1 MTRGPAGVWLRF
13 VFLQVSDRTALGYG
27 SHRVFSD
34 RCASLFYFNLN
45 ANTSEWDRLRTHK
58 NTSSG
63 AYCPTFVQHHGPQS
77 FFLGLFCQIHS
88 DKIYMWWE
96 GKKIFFHVF
105 TIHSQRKEFSQ
116 IGVAHKV
123 KKKTLTLVVAK
134 LLDTSCQVVF
144 SMLRKVYYRKHPML
158 FTGVQCI
165 TVTSKIL
172 LVQLKL
178 LMVWPLAF
186 EYISDSGSP
195 FLTQSGLF

>member
-58 NTSSG
+58 NTPSG

-96 GKKIFFHVF
+96 GKWPTTFFFFRVF
-105 TIHSQRKEFSQ
+105 TIYSQRKEFSQ

-123 KKKTLTLVVAK
+123 KHAYTSSCKASGHLLPGSVLHVKESLLQKTSNVIQWSAVHY
-134 LLDTSCQVVF
+134 S
-144 SMLRKVYYRKHPML
+144 
-158 FTGVQCI
+158 
-165 TVTSKIL
+165 
-172 LVQLKL
+172 
-178 LMVWPLAF
+178 
-186 EYISDSGSP
+186 YI
-195 FLTQSGLF
+195 

>member
-58 NTSSG
+58 NTPSG

-96 GKKIFFHVF
+96 GKNFFFHFF

-123 KKKTLTLVVAK
+123 KHTYTSSCKASGH
-134 LLDTSCQVVF
+134 LLPGSVLHVKETS
-144 SMLRKVYYRKHPML
+144 YYRKHPML